1 LLRQLDG
8 KIDMVV
14 AGAGTGGTISGISA
28 RIKEVNPGC
37 KIVGVDPV
45 GSILA
50 LPDSLNDKGRLQS
63 YQVEGIGYDF
73 VPGVC
78 NRDLVDQWIKS
89 NDVESLVMMRRLIRD
104 EGLLCGGSSGAAVS
118 AAIRAASTLEAG
130 QNCVVIL
137 PDSVRNY
144 MTKALSDEW
153 MINHDFVD
161 DDVIRKKQYES
172 WWATKR
178 VCDLELNTPL
188 TISSCVNCKDA
199 IALLKNE
206 GFDMVPVTDDDGN
219 IVGVVTEGMSRHCV
233 PNLFP

>member
-1 LLRQLDG
+1 MNL
-8 KIDMVV
+8 I
-14 AGAGTGGTISGISA
+14 
-28 RIKEVNPGC
+28 RIK
-37 KIVGVDPV
+37 
-45 GSILA
+45 
-50 LPDSLNDKGRLQS
+50 
-63 YQVEGIGYDF
+63 
-73 VPGVC
+73 
-78 NRDLVDQWIKS
+78 
-89 NDVESLVMMRRLIRD
+89 
-104 EGLLCGGSSGAAVS
+104 
-118 AAIRAASTLEAG
+118 
-130 QNCVVIL
+130 
-137 PDSVRNY
+137 
-144 MTKALSDEW
+144 